1 MAAPHVPERRRCPRV
16 SMDHGPR
23 MTVGRTLRVKVM
35 EISADGALLSADEPL
50 PVHASG
56 RLYTTLGGQRFEGE
70 VNVRRVEADRTPILH
85 GVVVVPAD
93 ARDRDALGEFLRKAG
108 A

>member
-1 MAAPHVPERRRCPRV
+1 MVQHVPERRRGPRV
-16 SMDHGPR
+16 SLENGPHV
-23 MTVGRTLRVKVM
+23 TVGRTLRVKVM
-35 EISADGALLSADEPL
+35 EISGDGALLGADEVL

-56 RLYTTLGGQRFEGE
+56 QFFTNLGGQRFEAQ
-70 VNVRRVEADRTPILH
+70 VNVRRVDRNRTPVLH

-93 ARDRDALGEFLRKAG
+93 QRDHEALGDFLKKAG

>member
-1 MAAPHVPERRRCPRV
+1 V
-16 SMDHGPR
+16 
-23 MTVGRTLRVKVM
+23 TVGRALRVKVM
-35 EISADGALLSADEPL
+35 EISGDGALLGADEVL

-56 RLYTTLGGQRFEGE
+56 QFFTNLGGQRFEAQ
-70 VNVRRVEADRTPILH
+70 VNVRRVDRNRTPVLH

-93 ARDRDALGEFLRKAG
+93 RKDRDALDEFLRKAG